1 MRTYNLVKEA
11 LKAKAPSLHK
21 SLAAKGQLTQY
32 VADLAEEI
40 NSQVVTLTQQD
51 RARGKWDNLGPMEC
65 AARMRMADALNQE
78 TVLAEML
85 EFPQDETS
93 PQNPAA
99 TTDSDQAT

>member
-1 MRTYNLVKEA
+1 MRTDNLVKEA

-21 SLAAKGQLTQY
+21 SLAESGGLTKF

-51 RARGKWDNLGPMEC
+51 RARGKWDDLGPMEC
-65 AARMRMADALNQE
+65 AAKMKMADVLNQE

-85 EFPQDETS
+85 QFPQDETS
-93 PQNPAA
+93 LQNQ
-99 TTDSDQAT
+99 D